1 MGIIENVIEELR
13 KFRYLG
19 EQVLEDGTVL
29 VGKAPHIAP
38 NAWLHSIHRAL
49 NDGEIL
55 ALETML
61 GLNIPEEYKMFLKYA
76 NGIKVFNTTFCLDGL
91 RKNYGRSVN
100 HVWQPFD
107 IVIPNIQERPMAAT
121 SNMFFIGGYDWDGSL
136 LYIDKLTDK
145 VHLCD
150 QNDARSVYQ
159 WENFGVMLSTEIYRL
174 ITLFD
179 SNGREKDSNMSTLPT
194 NSGASMQR

>member
-1 MGIIENVIEELR
+1 
-13 KFRYLG
+13 
-19 EQVLEDGTVL
+19 
-29 VGKAPHIAP
+29 
-38 NAWLHSIHRAL
+38 
-49 NDGEIL
+49 
-55 ALETML
+55 
-61 GLNIPEEYKMFLKYA
+61 
-76 NGIKVFNTTFCLDGL
+76 
-91 RKNYGRSVN
+91 
-100 HVWQPFD
+100 
-107 IVIPNIQERPMAAT
+107 
-121 SNMFFIGGYDWDGSL
+121 L

-179 SNGREKDSNMSTLPT
+179 SNGREKDSNMSTLPLNSAIKSDGQGP